1 MPMLQDLAITKH
13 YIIMKKTL
21 FLIAA
26 LFVSASIFAQH
37 DTIRVNGLILG
48 GSYTE
53 AQIIDSLG
61 IPSTIIENDPVF
73 EGWRTY
79 RYTDSFT
86 GLFNDFLFIDGSLQ
100 RFAIRGKDFK
110 LNNFLEVGMDVSAV
124 SQMGGVIYEV
134 HPHRFFW
141 APSEEYKRIGY
152 VTIFIDT
159 ATQKIKLISA
169 TTTSDFM

>member
-1 MPMLQDLAITKH
+1 MLQDLAITKH

-26 LFVSASIFAQH
+26 LFVSATLFAQH
-37 DTIRVNGLILG
+37 SSIKVNGLEI
-48 GSYTE
+48 SYCYSQ

-61 IPSTIIENDPVF
+61 VPSTIVENDPDF
-73 EGWRTY
+73 EGWRTFLY
-79 RYTDSFT
+79 QDNTT
-86 GLFNDFLFIDGSLQ
+86 GDNNEFLFIDGSLQ
-100 RFAIRGKDFK
+100 SFAIRGKDFK

-124 SQMGGVIYEV
+124 SQMGGIVFGVE
-134 HPHRFFW
+134 PDLFFW
-141 APSEEYKRIGY
+141 APSEEYKKIGH

>member
-1 MPMLQDLAITKH
+1 
-13 YIIMKKTL
+13 MKKTL
-21 FLIAA
+21 LIITA
-26 LFVSASIFAQH
+26 LLAWATMFAQH

-61 IPSTIIENDPVF
+61 VPTTIIADDPNF
-73 EGWRTY
+73 EGWISY
-79 RYTDSFT
+79 RYTDNVT
-86 GLFNDFLFIDGSLQ
+86 GLFNDFLFIYGSLQ
-100 RFAIRGKDFK
+100 KIAIRGKDFK

-124 SQMGGVIYEV
+124 SQMGGVIFGVEPDLFY
-134 HPHRFFW
+134 W
-141 APSEEYKRIGY
+141 APSEEYKNIGH
-152 VTIFIDT
+152 VTVFMDV

>member
-1 MPMLQDLAITKH
+1 MR
-13 YIIMKKTL
+13 KTL

-26 LFVSASIFAQH
+26 LFVSATLFAQH
-37 DTIRVNGLILG
+37 DTIKVNGLILG

-61 IPSTIIENDPVF
+61 VPSTIVENDPDF
-73 EGWRTY
+73 EGWRTFLY
-79 RYTDSFT
+79 PDNTT
-86 GLFNDFLFIDGSLQ
+86 GDNNEFLFIDGSLQ
-100 RFAIRGKDFK
+100 SFAIRGKDFK

-159 ATQKIKLISA
+159 ATQKIELISA

>member
-1 MPMLQDLAITKH
+1 
-13 YIIMKKTL
+13 MKKTL
-21 FLIAA
+21 FVIVA
-26 LFVSASIFAQH
+26 LFVSATLVAQN

-53 AQIIDSLG
+53 DQIIDSLG
-61 IPSTIIENDPVF
+61 VPSTIITNDPNF
-73 EGWRTY
+73 EGWIEY
-79 RYTDSFT
+79 RYTDSVT

-100 RFAIRGKDFK
+100 SFAIRGKGFK

-124 SQMGGVIYEV
+124 SQLGGVIFEV
-134 HPHRFFW
+134 QPHRFFW
-141 APSEEYKRIGY
+141 APSEEYKTIGY

>member
-1 MPMLQDLAITKH
+1 
-13 YIIMKKTL
+13 MKKTL

-26 LFVSASIFAQH
+26 LFASATLFAQH
-37 DTIRVNGLILG
+37 DTIKVNGLILG

-61 IPSTIIENDPVF
+61 VPSTIVENDPYF
-73 EGWRTY
+73 EGWRTFLY
-79 RYTDSFT
+79 QDNTT
-86 GLFNDFLFIDGSLQ
+86 GDNNEFLFIYGSLQ
-100 RFAIRGKDFK
+100 SFAIRGKDFK

-124 SQMGGVIYEV
+124 SQMGGIVFGVE
-134 HPHRFFW
+134 PDLFCW

-159 ATQKIKLISA
+159 ATQKIKLIGA
-169 TTTSDFM
+169 DTTSDVM

>member
-1 MPMLQDLAITKH
+1 
-13 YIIMKKTL
+13 MKKTL

-26 LFVSASIFAQH
+26 IFASATLFAQH
-37 DTIRVNGLILG
+37 DTIKVNGLILG

-61 IPSTIIENDPVF
+61 VPSTIVENDPDF
-73 EGWRTY
+73 EGWRTFLY
-79 RYTDSFT
+79 PDNTT
-86 GLFNDFLFIDGSLQ
+86 GDNNEFLFIYGSLQ
-100 RFAIRGKDFK
+100 SFAIRGNDFK

>member
-1 MPMLQDLAITKH
+1 MLQDLAITKH

-26 LFVSASIFAQH
+26 LFISATLFAQH

-53 AQIIDSLG
+53 TQIIDSLG
-61 IPSTIIENDPVF
+61 VPSTIVENDPDF
-73 EGWRTY
+73 EGWRTFLY
-79 RYTDSFT
+79 QDNTT
-86 GLFNDFLFIDGSLQ
+86 GDNNEFLFIDGSLQ
-100 RFAIRGKDFK
+100 SFAIRGKDFK

-141 APSEEYKRIGY
+141 APSEEYRRIGY

>member
-1 MPMLQDLAITKH
+1 MLQDLAITKH

-26 LFVSASIFAQH
+26 LFVSATLFAQH
-37 DTIRVNGLILG
+37 SSIKVNGLEI
-48 GSYTE
+48 SYCYSQ

-61 IPSTIIENDPVF
+61 VPSTIIENDPVF
-73 EGWRTY
+73 EGWIEY
-79 RYTDSFT
+79 RYIDSVT

-100 RFAIRGKDFK
+100 SFAIRGKDFK

-124 SQMGGVIYEV
+124 SQMGGIVFGVE
-134 HPHRFFW
+134 PDLFFW

>member
-1 MPMLQDLAITKH
+1 MLQDLAITKH
-13 YIIMKKTL
+13 LTIMKKTL
-21 FLIAA
+21 FVIVA
-26 LFVSASIFAQH
+26 LFVSATLVAQN

-53 AQIIDSLG
+53 DQIIDSLG
-61 IPSTIIENDPVF
+61 VPSTIITNDPNF
-73 EGWRTY
+73 EGWIEY
-79 RYTDSFT
+79 RYTDSVT

-100 RFAIRGKDFK
+100 SFAIRGKGFK

-124 SQMGGVIYEV
+124 SQLGGVIFEV
-134 HPHRFFW
+134 QPHRFFW
-141 APSEEYKRIGY
+141 APSEEYKTIGY